1 MKNILFSLILLG
13 ATALNTLSAQ
23 DIASQG
29 EEQRYRRSSLYSVLI
44 SHDEAKYFEE
54 IEKAF
59 LTIPIPEKFDNHDL
73 SIKILSSK
81 DTKSNEGEIVDFV
94 NKNNF
99 ARHMVAKWFERDP
112 KTGECD
118 MSLIM
123 NRGLYDASYADIE
136 LAKMSQRGLGMLA
149 DAGEELINNTFLIVN
164 DIRYIDKQKSASIAA
179 GIFGGL
185 AAIAGGVMGVDLTDI
200 TDQVTSLIS
209 EIKGFRVNITT
220 HLFKLDW
227 NDELANQFYTT
238 AYIQR
243 GDSDIEKRDNFK
255 KCPFTLTYVGSYTSN
270 AGEATMGNI
279 YDPNAIIARSCAR
292 AIDESI
298 AKLQKK
304 YEIFRIKVPLHSTE
318 PLVAMIGMKEGVEH
332 GCQYEVL
339 EQKINEQG
347 KTVYNRVG
355 VIEPVEGM
363 IWDNRYMAT
372 EDGTYSSKLN
382 GTTFRVVSGSKF
394 YPGMLIREI
403 VKK

>member
-1 MKNILFSLILLG
+1 M
-13 ATALNTLSAQ
+13 
-23 DIASQG
+23 
-29 EEQRYRRSSLYSVLI
+29 E
-44 SHDEAKYFEE
+44 
-54 IEKAF
+54 
-59 LTIPIPEKFDNHDL
+59 
-73 SIKILSSK
+73 
-81 DTKSNEGEIVDFV
+81 
-94 NKNNF
+94 
-99 ARHMVAKWFERDP
+99 
-112 KTGECD
+112 
-118 MSLIM
+118 
-123 NRGLYDASYADIE
+123 
-136 LAKMSQRGLGMLA
+136 
-149 DAGEELINNTFLIVN
+149 
-164 DIRYIDKQKSASIAA
+164 
-179 GIFGGL
+179 
-185 AAIAGGVMGVDLTDI
+185 VDLTDI

-363 IWDNRYMAT
+363 IWDNRCMAT